1 MIKKIKIG
9 KFEVN
14 NYNKLFLVAGPCVIE
29 SRDHALFH
37 AKKIKQICDEISLDF
52 VFKSSFDKANRTN
65 INSKRGV
72 GLEKGLDILNE
83 IKNSL
88 NVPVLTDIHESYQ
101 CDFLKEVVDII
112 QIPAFLC
119 RQTDL
124 LLNASNTGRIINIK
138 KGQFLA
144 PWDMVNVIEKIK
156 STGNQNIILTERGS
170 SFGYN
175 NLVFD
180 LRSLIEMKK
189 TGYPVVFDAT
199 HSVQSP
205 GGLGNVSGGNREYI
219 PFYSNA
225 AVTVGISGIFME
237 VHENPDKAPSDG
249 PNMIKLD
256 KLKNILKDILKI
268 DQVIK
273 RHSIGNY
280 NEQNWKYNR

>member
-1 MIKKIKIG
+1 MTKNIKIG
-9 KFEVN
+9 GFEVKN
-14 NYNKLFLVAGPCVIE
+14 DKKLFLIAGPCVIE
-29 SRDHALFH
+29 NRDHAIYH
-37 AKKIKQICDEISLDF
+37 AKMIKQICDELSLDL

-65 INSKRGV
+65 INSSRGV
-72 GLEKGLDILNE
+72 GIEKGLEILNE

-88 NVPVLTDIHESYQ
+88 NVPVLTDVHESYQ
-101 CDFLKEVVDII
+101 CDLLKEVVDII

-124 LLNASNTGRIINIK
+124 LLNASNTGKIINIK

-144 PWDMVNVIEKIK
+144 PWDMINVVEKIK
-156 STGNQNIILTERGS
+156 STGNEKIILTERGN

-189 TGYPVVFDAT
+189 IGYPIVFDAT

-219 PFYSNA
+219 PYYSNA

-237 VHENPDKAPSDG
+237 VHENPDIAPSDG
-249 PNMIKLD
+249 ANMIRLD

-268 DQVIK
+268 DQLIK
-273 RHSIGNY
+273 EHSIGYY
-280 NEQNWKYNR
+280 ND

>member
-9 KFEVN
+9 GFEVKN
-14 NYNKLFLVAGPCVIE
+14 DNKLFLIAGPCVIE
-29 SRDHALFH
+29 NRDHALYH
-37 AKKIKQICDEISLDF
+37 AKLIKQICDELSLDF

-65 INSKRGV
+65 INSSRGV
-72 GLEKGLDILNE
+72 GIDKGLDILNE

-88 NVPVLTDIHESYQ
+88 NVPVLTDVHESYQ
-101 CDFLKEVVDII
+101 CNLLKDVVDII

-124 LLNASNTGRIINIK
+124 LLNASNTGKIINIK

-144 PWDMVNVIEKIK
+144 PWDVVNVVEKIK
-156 STGNQNIILTERGS
+156 STGNEKIILTERGS

-189 TGYPVVFDAT
+189 IGYPIVFDAT

-219 PFYSNA
+219 PYYSNA

-237 VHENPDKAPSDG
+237 VHENPDVAPSDG
-249 PNMIKLD
+249 TNMIRLD
-256 KLKNILKDILKI
+256 RLKNILKNILKI
-268 DQVIK
+268 DQLIK
-273 RHSIGNY
+273 KHSIGSY
-280 NEQNWKYNR
+280 NDKN

>member
-9 KFEVN
+9 GFEVKN
-14 NYNKLFLVAGPCVIE
+14 DNKFFLIAGPCVIE
-29 SRDHALFH
+29 NRDHALHH
-37 AKKIKQICDEISLDF
+37 AKMIKQICDELSLNF

-65 INSKRGV
+65 ISSSRGV
-72 GLEKGLDILNE
+72 GIEKGLEILNE

-88 NVPVLTDIHESYQ
+88 NVPVLTDVHESYQ
-101 CDFLKEVVDII
+101 CDLLKEVVDII

-124 LLNASNTGRIINIK
+124 LLNASNTGKIINIK

-144 PWDMVNVIEKIK
+144 PWDMVNVVEKIK
-156 STGNQNIILTERGS
+156 STGNEKIILTERGN

-189 TGYPVVFDAT
+189 IGYPIVFDAT

-219 PFYSNA
+219 PYYSNA

-237 VHENPDKAPSDG
+237 VHENPDIAPSDG
-249 PNMIKLD
+249 TNMIRLD

-268 DQVIK
+268 DQLIK
-273 RHSIGNY
+273 EHSIGYY
-280 NEQNWKYNR
+280 ND

>member
-9 KFEVN
+9 KFN
-14 NYNKLFLVAGPCVIE
+14 IKNDNKLFLIAGPCVIE
-29 SRDHALFH
+29 SRDHTIYH
-37 AKKIKQICDEISLDF
+37 AKMIKQICDEISIDF

-65 INSKRGV
+65 INSNRGV

-88 NVPVLTDIHESYQ
+88 KIPVLTDIHESYQ
-101 CDFLKEVVDII
+101 CDALKEVVDII

-124 LLNASNTGRIINIK
+124 LLNASNTGKIINIK

-144 PWDMVNVIEKIK
+144 PWDMVNVVEKIK
-156 STGNQNIILTERGS
+156 STGNDNIILTERGT

-189 TGYPVVFDAT
+189 TGYPIVFDAT

-205 GGLGNVSGGNREYI
+205 GGLGDTSGGNREYI
-219 PFYSNA
+219 PYYSNA
-225 AVTVGISGIFME
+225 AVTIGISGIFME
-237 VHENPDKAPSDG
+237 VHEDPDNAPSDG
-249 PNMIKLD
+249 ANMIKLD
-256 KLKNILKDILKI
+256 KLKTILRNIIKI
-268 DQVIK
+268 DQLIK
-273 RHSIGNY
+273 DHSIGNS
-280 NEQNWKYNR
+280 ND

>member
-9 KFEVN
+9 GFEVKN
-14 NYNKLFLVAGPCVIE
+14 DNKLFLIAGPCVIE
-29 SRDHALFH
+29 NRDHALYH
-37 AKKIKQICDEISLDF
+37 AKMIKQICDELSLDF

-65 INSKRGV
+65 INSSRGV
-72 GLEKGLDILNE
+72 GIEKGLEILNE

-88 NVPVLTDIHESYQ
+88 NVPVLTDVHESYQ
-101 CDFLKEVVDII
+101 CDLLKEVVDII

-124 LLNASNTGRIINIK
+124 LLNASNTGKIINIK

-144 PWDMVNVIEKIK
+144 PWDMVNVVEKIK
-156 STGNQNIILTERGS
+156 STGNEKIILTERGN

-189 TGYPVVFDAT
+189 IGYPIVFDAT

-219 PFYSNA
+219 PYYSNA

-237 VHENPDKAPSDG
+237 VHQNPDKAPSDG
-249 PNMIKLD
+249 TNMIRLD

-268 DQVIK
+268 DQLIK
-273 RHSIGNY
+273 EHSIGYY
-280 NEQNWKYNR
+280 ND

>member
-9 KFEVN
+9 GFEVKN
-14 NYNKLFLVAGPCVIE
+14 DNKLFLIAGPCVIE
-29 SRDHALFH
+29 NRDHALNH
-37 AKKIKQICDEISLDF
+37 AKMIKQICDELALDF

-65 INSKRGV
+65 INSSRGV
-72 GLEKGLDILNE
+72 GIEKGLEILNE

-88 NVPVLTDIHESYQ
+88 NVPVLTDVHESYQ
-101 CDFLKEVVDII
+101 CDLLKEVVDII

-124 LLNASNTGRIINIK
+124 LLNASNTGKIINIK

-144 PWDMVNVIEKIK
+144 PWDMVNVVEKIK
-156 STGNQNIILTERGS
+156 STGNEKIILTERGN

-189 TGYPVVFDAT
+189 IGYPIVFDAT

-219 PFYSNA
+219 PYYSNA

-237 VHENPDKAPSDG
+237 VHENPDIAPSDG
-249 PNMIKLD
+249 ANMIRLD

-268 DQVIK
+268 DQLIK
-273 RHSIGNY
+273 EHSIGNY
-280 NEQNWKYNR
+280 NDKN